1 KFESAL
7 GSDKDS
13 LERYLGPSLALGNRP
28 RTRWSGA
35 ATESYETMDFWTI
48 DYGPSASATAAYEG
62 LRNNTA
68 EAALMS
74 AAADSASS
82 PGAHGNSAQLL
93 VLTGLLCVAVL
104 IAVITAVAVT
114 SSAWVKKDHQ
124 HIGQPISD
132 ELAPASAPA
141 TRRCSLDRSGARKS
155 ASSDRLDRVDLVSDC
170 VDDVRRDQVKGQ
182 GEDAVEKVSV
192 EGPVDLRFCTKLD
205 LAEGIVYLRGFRL
218 GFATLPGSSRLD
230 SGRWRANIDIDD
242 SCSGGCHR
250 WSIEAGLRSR
260 RRGRRE
266 AAAVA
271 GAAWQ
276 TEAIDYVVSL
286 RLGGGRLSAELPHK
300 RRLRLSAWAAELS
313 GGSRLRL
320 GEFQLPLHLVNEPG
334 MEFGAEFTPTT
345 GDVRQCQQL
354 RPPQFSSP
362 QSTSLPSRT
371 PRLHLGLLY
380 SPGAHM
386 SSISVRLVEVFDLD
400 HSGPLPGHV
409 TALVA
414 LSPGDQSQSPGACL
428 TACPTGS
435 QSAFIFDWSQP
446 ATVLAIDNV
455 RMQAAS
461 VGVAICV
468 AIGNGDCL
476 RPAGRILLSD
486 FALASS
492 SSAMRHWTAAV
503 ARPNS
508 WFCTRIGLPREFSRP
523 GSDTGKIGP
532 GCPGQDPVLRQQW
545 LRAIPTADLKA
556 TSSQRVCSKHFTEA
570 DFVRESTDKTIR
582 RKNRKFLE
590 AKLQQVR
597 LKSAAVP
604 TQFDSVPKYLSK
616 SAPME
621 WTTSAL
627 SSSRLQVEN
636 ARLNE
641 MIGEFLSSDELRT
654 LSDLLDKLDSAN
666 IPSGFVRSTNAGS
679 ASFFLI
685 DTSISGSAPHLTA
698 SLTVFEDLTYQAF
711 VCGLRCTSSMLG
723 HLFPKQQDTLHLQ
736 LLSTFENL
744 LAFLKSLAQ
753 TGETRDPITSS
764 DFVEEVLKSYLGSLS
779 DESDVQGQV
788 KFLLEQFSLI
798 HTQGPSRRYT
808 PTTTVL
814 AYLIFSTSRA
824 AYKAIL
830 DDGSICLPSI
840 RNLVR
845 LTSVLSKESGIVE
858 EAYIQLRAGSLD
870 PREKYVVLIID
881 EVTTAKRVEF
891 NCDSI
896 YGLSSDGKVASSILA
911 FLVKS
916 IGGSYQDVV
925 GLFPVNCLTASHLSS
940 LAGDVIEAV
949 AKNGFEVVALSC
961 DNSAVNRKFYSMSAA
976 NDDGLTMKHPCD
988 KEKEIFLLMDT
999 THNIK
1004 NVYNNF
1010 QRRREFHCPT
1020 MDGQECFVAKFSDI
1034 EAVFEIERGQSS
1046 KIAYRLTEK
1055 VLRPLNVERTSASL
1069 AAAVFDETTV
1079 SALQLYST
1087 MQSVNVDTS
1096 TFNSTAK
1103 FLSKVNRPSLVGKRR
1118 SDGLKGND
1126 SCRKIA
1132 KRERRQFGPRTPH
1145 EGHQKTET
1153 GFEGPQQSGELGCN
1167 NRVSC
1172 FK

>member
-1 KFESAL
+1 
-7 GSDKDS
+7 
-13 LERYLGPSLALGNRP
+13 
-28 RTRWSGA
+28 
-35 ATESYETMDFWTI
+35 MDFWTI

-354 RPPQFSSP
+354 RPPQFPSP

-508 WFCTRIGLPREFSRP
+508 W
-523 GSDTGKIGP
+523 
-532 GCPGQDPVLRQQW
+532 VW
-545 LRAIPTADLKA
+545 LAHA
-556 TSSQRVCSKHFTEA
+556 
-570 DFVRESTDKTIR
+570 
-582 RKNRKFLE
+582 
-590 AKLQQVR
+590 
-597 LKSAAVP
+597 
-604 TQFDSVPKYLSK
+604 
-616 SAPME
+616 
-621 WTTSAL
+621 
-627 SSSRLQVEN
+627 
-636 ARLNE
+636 
-641 MIGEFLSSDELRT
+641 
-654 LSDLLDKLDSAN
+654 
-666 IPSGFVRSTNAGS
+666 
-679 ASFFLI
+679 
-685 DTSISGSAPHLTA
+685 
-698 SLTVFEDLTYQAF
+698 
-711 VCGLRCTSSMLG
+711 
-723 HLFPKQQDTLHLQ
+723 
-736 LLSTFENL
+736 
-744 LAFLKSLAQ
+744 
-753 TGETRDPITSS
+753 
-764 DFVEEVLKSYLGSLS
+764 
-779 DESDVQGQV
+779 
-788 KFLLEQFSLI
+788 
-798 HTQGPSRRYT
+798 
-808 PTTTVL
+808 
-814 AYLIFSTSRA
+814 
-824 AYKAIL
+824 
-830 DDGSICLPSI
+830 
-840 RNLVR
+840 
-845 LTSVLSKESGIVE
+845 
-858 EAYIQLRAGSLD
+858 
-870 PREKYVVLIID
+870 
-881 EVTTAKRVEF
+881 
-891 NCDSI
+891 
-896 YGLSSDGKVASSILA
+896 
-911 FLVKS
+911 
-916 IGGSYQDVV
+916 
-925 GLFPVNCLTASHLSS
+925 
-940 LAGDVIEAV
+940 
-949 AKNGFEVVALSC
+949 
-961 DNSAVNRKFYSMSAA
+961 
-976 NDDGLTMKHPCD
+976 
-988 KEKEIFLLMDT
+988 
-999 THNIK
+999 
-1004 NVYNNF
+1004 
-1010 QRRREFHCPT
+1010 
-1020 MDGQECFVAKFSDI
+1020 
-1034 EAVFEIERGQSS
+1034 
-1046 KIAYRLTEK
+1046 
-1055 VLRPLNVERTSASL
+1055 
-1069 AAAVFDETTV
+1069 
-1079 SALQLYST
+1079 
-1087 MQSVNVDTS
+1087 
-1096 TFNSTAK
+1096 
-1103 FLSKVNRPSLVGKRR
+1103 
-1118 SDGLKGND
+1118 
-1126 SCRKIA
+1126 CR
-1132 KRERRQFGPRTPH
+1132 
-1145 EGHQKTET
+1145 
-1153 GFEGPQQSGELGCN
+1153 
-1167 NRVSC
+1167 
-1172 FK
+1172 